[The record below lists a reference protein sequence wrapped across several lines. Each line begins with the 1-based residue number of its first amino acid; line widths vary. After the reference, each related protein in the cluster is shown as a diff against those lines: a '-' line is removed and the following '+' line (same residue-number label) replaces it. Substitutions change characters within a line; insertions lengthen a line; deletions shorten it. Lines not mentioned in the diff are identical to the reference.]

1 MSYEMEEKIRQDLD
15 ESGFLFDMKAKIR
28 DAIYASLKSSQKE
41 PITALKA
48 TPKEFESTIGTY
60 ACALVIDFMQQFNLN
75 LSLKMLIPEAMI
87 PNQDLTIKSIESML
101 GIKSAKNKPVL
112 LEIVNK
118 MFEVQDEEESGEGSI
133 GEDIDDNETNESK
146 EDVLVES
153 AGTSQGYDQSVN
165 SLAMEEFD
173 YVEPVKKNK
182 L

>member
-1 MSYEMEEKIRQDLD
+1 
-15 ESGFLFDMKAKIR
+15 
-28 DAIYASLKSSQKE
+28 
-41 PITALKA
+41 
-48 TPKEFESTIGTY
+48 
-60 ACALVIDFMQQFNLN
+60 
-75 LSLKMLIPEAMI
+75 MLIPEAMI